1 MKNLQSMGKTWKQKT
16 ASESQNMHGINNDS
30 ILSRQAQRTQNITQN
45 NSLLEM
51 YDHPDKG

>member
-1 MKNLQSMGKTWKQKT
+1 MKNLQSKGKTWKQKT